1 VVIVLQAIHEVPTFF
16 GSLSIAAA
24 GGIQKVGSD
33 LTDRSVSCQTVSR
46 GAKQLAH
53 TVDASLASGVQ
64 GASPTGRA
72 SCQTC
77 GGRPR
82 AHCRMAVKPQST
94 PSAPLNSRRAEIC
107 RRAAQIFQE
116 RGFDATS
123 VSDIARALDMT
134 KAGLYHYF
142 TSKEALLFEI
152 MMFGLERVHD
162 EVLVPVRAIR
172 DPEVRL
178 RQLIVRHARIATRA
192 RGAVAFLVDEARALP
207 PAQRSKIEQRMRV
220 YIDLLRDTLTE
231 LKKTHRLRDV
241 DPTVGAFSIA
251 GMILWLPRW
260 FRQGGRLTP
269 EEAADEIA
277 NLALGGLIR
286 TPTASPRKSRA
297 RTS

>member
-1 VVIVLQAIHEVPTFF
+1 M
-16 GSLSIAAA
+16 AAA
-24 GGIQKVGSD
+24 K
-33 LTDRSVSCQTVSR
+33 R
-46 GAKQLAH
+46 
-53 TVDASLASGVQ
+53 
-64 GASPTGRA
+64 PT
-72 SCQTC
+72 T
-77 GGRPR
+77 
-82 AHCRMAVKPQST
+82 
-94 PSAPLNSRRAEIC
+94 APLNSRRAEIC

-162 EVLVPVRAIR
+162 EVLVPARAIR

-178 RQLIVRHARIATRA
+178 RQIIIRHGRIATRA

-207 PAQRSKIEQRMRV
+207 PAQRNKIEQKMRV

-231 LKKTHRLRDV
+231 IKKVRRLCDI

-260 FRQGGRLTP
+260 YRHGGRLTP
-269 EEAADEIA
+269 DEAAEEIA
-277 NLALGGLIR
+277 NLALGGLL
-286 TPTASPRKSRA
+286 
-297 RTS
+297 RTSSASSRGAGGQRRDRAS